1 MSAGFLTTDQEW
13 RALRYVDHL
22 ARDLYLSLR
31 RDMNFKTGIVGGPE
45 KGISWQSLR
54 EDTEVPGRPGFKGIK
69 PSEQQLRRRAQQLE
83 QFGLVRAISGKLR
96 LKFRLLL
103 AYTDTHAQ
111 NKAGGSAIALKGDR
125 KARPDKRS
133 KGYAQGNNGPK
144 ADTHQESGKTYTLPN
159 PSRGSEAGGEDLNL
173 PPHADGAGGEQDPQL
188 QPAPVRQ
195 LAADD
200 NPEAGADETGI
211 DPAPHADGA
220 GGEQA
225 PPTAPTEAQ
234 RLSEERQQTIQ
245 GGGDGPSARLAR
257 GQGFEWKDDLDW
269 PVSISKAQRASMA
282 IDLKAVSK
290 VQGQRVLDELRG
302 AMQANIVK
310 DPWAYFHGLLRN
322 AQEQGDAWK
331 TVYADKIALAR
342 IKYRQTLAEQAAR
355 DAAFAATLP
364 KQVGPSTAL
373 AMTKA
378 RNRGRHK

>member
-22 ARDLYLSLR
+22 ARDLYASLR

-103 AYTDTHAQ
+103 AYTDTHVQ
-111 NKAGGSAIALKGDR
+111 NKADSGAIGLKGGR
-125 KARPDKRS
+125 KAKPGKRS
-133 KGYAQGNNGPK
+133 KGYAQGNREPK
-144 ADTHQESGKTYTLPN
+144 ADTHQGSGKTYTQPN
-159 PSRGSEAGGEDLNL
+159 PSRGSEAGGEPLNP
-173 PPHADGAGGEQDPQL
+173 PPHAVGAGGEQDPQL
-188 QPAPVRQ
+188 PPAPVQQ

-200 NPEAGADETGI
+200 NPEAGADGTGI
-211 DPAPHADGA
+211 DLAPHADGA
-220 GGEQA
+220 GGQQV

-234 RLSEERQQTIQ
+234 RLSEERQKTIQ
-245 GGGDGPSARLAR
+245 CGGDGPSARLA
-257 GQGFEWKDDLDW
+257 GGEGFEWKDDLDW
-269 PVSISKAQRASMA
+269 PVSSSKAQRASMA

-290 VQGQRVLDELRG
+290 AQGQRVLDELRG

-310 DPWAYFHGLLRN
+310 DPWAYFHALLRN

-342 IKYRQTLAEQAAR
+342 VKYRETLAEQAAR
-355 DAAFAATLP
+355 DAAFVAKLP
-364 KQVGPSTAL
+364 KQAGPSTVL
-373 AMTKA
+373 AMVNT
-378 RNRGRHK
+378 RGRGRRK